1 MSMLS
6 NIARRNA
13 RAKVPMPHDAVV
25 CDAQAMRDWAIDYI
39 LHVLEAKNWS
49 ANKLAEEAGLASSTI
64 ARPLR
69 TQHDPRYRVS
79 RTTIHKIAKA
89 SGIDPAPFAPPG
101 MEDEAAVYDPAT
113 SGARIL
119 AALENLGI
127 KPNGE
132 TTNEIKVAVA
142 GPYARIVATVDRTG
156 LAKLR
161 AKLDAIESML
171 DD

>member
-1 MSMLS
+1 MSDLR
-6 NIARRNA
+6 NISQNNA
-13 RAKVPMPHDAVV
+13 RAKVPVPLDPIV
-25 CDAQAMRDWAIDYI
+25 CDARSMRDWAIDYI
-39 LHVLEAKNWS
+39 LHVLETKNWS
-49 ANKLAEEAGLASSTI
+49 ANRLAEEAGLASSTI

-69 TQHDPRYRVS
+69 TQNDPRYRVS

-101 MEDEAAVYDPAT
+101 MEDEASVYDPSS

-119 AALENLGI
+119 EAIEKLGM

-132 TTNEIKVAVA
+132 PTNEIKVTVY
-142 GPYARIVATVDRTG
+142 GSLARIVCTVDRAG